1 MLWAFYCL
9 YDMYWGYDI
18 VGLVHSTDRDQLTA
32 LGQNLTSLHQIRVPR
47 LEPGIDWSGSTQA
60 AEVLQSRPAV

>member
-1 MLWAFYCL
+1 MTCVG
-9 YDMYWGYDI
+9 DNDI
-18 VGLVHSTDRDQLTA
+18 VGLVHSKVRDQLTA

-47 LEPGIDWSGSTQA
+47 LELGIDWSESTLA

>member
-1 MLWAFYCL
+1 MTCAG
-9 YDMYWGYDI
+9 DNDI

-47 LEPGIDWSGSTQA
+47 LEPGIDWPGSTQA
-60 AEVLQSRPAV
+60 AEVLQSRPVV